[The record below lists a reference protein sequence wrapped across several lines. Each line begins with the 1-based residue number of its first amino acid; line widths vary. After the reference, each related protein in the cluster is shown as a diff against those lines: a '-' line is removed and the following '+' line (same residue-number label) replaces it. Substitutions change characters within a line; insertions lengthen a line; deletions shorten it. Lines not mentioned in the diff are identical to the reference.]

1 VDHGVEG
8 LMDWYRS
15 KRAIVARLDG
25 LVDRLARAGI
35 SPDTVTLAAIPVAVA
50 GGLALL
56 ASQVVPALLLL
67 VPLLIAVRLILNLVD
82 GALARA
88 TGRTHPRGELFNE
101 LGDRLADMAF
111 LLPVAFLPGAQRETV
126 LLGVTGAV
134 LASFVGVTA
143 RAAGA
148 PRLYG
153 GILSKPGRMVVLAV
167 FAVAA
172 LVFGPPA
179 WGPFGPILLAGT
191 ILTVVERSRVAIRQL
206 P

>member
-1 VDHGVEG
+1 
-8 LMDWYRS
+8 MDWYRS

-35 SPDTVTLAAIPVAVA
+35 SPDAVTLSAIPIAIA

-56 ASQVVPALLLL
+56 FSQAVPALLAL
-67 VPLLIAVRLILNLVD
+67 VPVLIAVRLILNLVD

-101 LGDRLADMAF
+101 LGDRLADIAF
-111 LLPVAFLPGAQRETV
+111 LVPVAFLTGAQRETV

-153 GILSKPGRMVVLAV
+153 GILSKPGRMVLLAG
-167 FAVAA
+167 FAVGA
-172 LVFGPPA
+172 LVLGPSA
-179 WGPFGPILLAGT
+179 WGPFGPILLVGT
-191 ILTVVERSRVAIRQL
+191 VLTVIERSAVAIRGL